1 MPKGEWLPP
10 VSVAPEIS
18 QLVETNELEVIGR
31 LVDASNATLLAR
43 ITPEIQVIYKPI
55 AGERPLWDF
64 PEGSLAGREVA
75 AFYISEL
82 GNFGLVPYTT
92 LREGPYGLG
101 AVQIWVE
108 TDEEIDVVEVAQQEL
123 PNLRSM
129 ALFDAIINNTD
140 RKFGHILFVDLEKI
154 YGVDHGVS
162 FHVEDKLRTVLWQW
176 SGAALNANEVEQIK
190 DLLDQLDEKY
200 LTTLISPA
208 EVTALRFRITRLL
221 ENRVFPEPSPDWPAV
236 PWPPY

>member
-154 YGVDHGVS
+154 YGVDNGVS